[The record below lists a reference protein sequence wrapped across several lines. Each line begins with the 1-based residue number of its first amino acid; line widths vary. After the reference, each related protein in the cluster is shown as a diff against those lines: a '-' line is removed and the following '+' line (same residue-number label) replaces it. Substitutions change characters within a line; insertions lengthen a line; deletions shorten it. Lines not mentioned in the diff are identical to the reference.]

1 MELIWNFYC
10 YSFLGFVLEVLYA
23 RGTHAKKRDRKC
35 LFFLP
40 LCPVYGLGAT
50 AILLL
55 PPFILSRPLL
65 LFPASA
71 LIASGVEYLTALF
84 YEKAWGTAFWDYS
97 ELKGNLQGRI
107 CVPFSLVWGFLG
119 LFLVYVV
126 QPFLARFLGLIPGFL
141 ALPALILFLLDTWLT
156 GYVLRSTGTTD
167 ALAWYRV

>member
-23 RGTHAKKRDRKC
+23 RGTHAKKQDRKC
-35 LFFLP
+35 LFLLP

-84 YEKAWGTAFWDYS
+84 YEKVWKTSFWNYS
-97 ELKGNLQGRI
+97 DLKGNVQGRV
-107 CVPFSLVWGFLG
+107 CLPFSLVWGFLG
-119 LFLVYVV
+119 LFLVYGI
-126 QPFLARFLGLIPGFL
+126 QPFLDRLIALIPDFF
-141 ALPALILFLLDTWLT
+141 ALPALILFLLDTWVT
-156 GYVLRSTGTTD
+156 GHVLRTAGTTD